1 MGIKGFIRSVQAAQ
15 HRAER
20 EAIRRHRELER
31 RQREYSKMQEQAQA
45 AYEVECYEN
54 KIDLLL
60 SVHKDCG
67 NFWNWEK
74 IKNSKPPAKP
84 PKNNQKETIARLKFD
99 EFTPGILMR
108 LFKRVEAKRNQ
119 LKKAI
124 ETAKE
129 TDEKDYRN
137 SLAQYE
143 QKYND
148 WKESQNLAEK
158 IIAGETQA
166 YNQAIKEI
174 NPFSEISQLG
184 SSVSFT
190 IINSSIIEAN
200 LKPNS
205 AKVIP
210 LEVKSLLK
218 SGKLSLKKMPTA
230 QFHELYQDYVCGCIL
245 RVSRELFALL
255 PIKMVIIHALGN
267 ILNSQTGHMEEKP
280 ILSAAIPRETLEMLN
295 FEKLDPSDSMSN
307 FVNTMNFNKKKGFD
321 AVEKLNPINF
331 NK

>member
-1 MGIKGFIRSVQAAQ
+1 MGVKGFIRSVQAAQ
-15 HRAER
+15 RRAER
-20 EAIRRHRELER
+20 EAIRRHHELER
-31 RQREYSKMQEQAQA
+31 RKKEYAKMEEQAQA

-67 NFWNWEK
+67 NFWDWEK

-84 PKNNQKETIARLKFD
+84 SKNNQKETIAKLEFD
-99 EFTPGILMR
+99 KFTPGISMR
-108 LFKRVEAKRNQ
+108 LFRRVEAKKDQ

-129 TDEKDYRN
+129 SDENEYRN
-137 SLAQYE
+137 SLTQYE

-148 WKESQNLAEK
+148 WKESHNLAEK
-158 IIAGETQA
+158 ILAGDTQA

-184 SSVSFT
+184 SSVAFT
-190 IINSSIIEAN
+190 IINSLTIEAT
-200 LKPNS
+200 LRPNS

-218 SGKLSLKKMPTA
+218 SGKLSIKKMLTT

-255 PIKMVIIHALGN
+255 PIKMLIIHALGD
-267 ILNSQTGHMEEKP
+267 ILNTQTGHMEEKP
-280 ILSAAIPRETLEMLN
+280 ILSAAIPRKTLEILN

-307 FVNTMNFNKKKGFD
+307 FVNKMNFNKKKGFD
-321 AVEKLNPINF
+321 AVEKLNPMNF